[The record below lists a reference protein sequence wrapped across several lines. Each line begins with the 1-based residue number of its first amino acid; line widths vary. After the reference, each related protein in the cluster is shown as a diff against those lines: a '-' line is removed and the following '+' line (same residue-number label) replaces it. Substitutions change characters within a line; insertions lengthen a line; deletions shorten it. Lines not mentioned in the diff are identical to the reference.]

1 MNAFTWFFEPAKNR
15 VSFGE
20 GFDKN
25 GKKASEI
32 NSVEK
37 YLTLVHPDDRQK
49 FAETLQKAVELGAV
63 YGMWNIALTLKEMA
77 CINGGKRV
85 ALLKPQL

>member
-1 MNAFTWFFEPAKNR
+1 MEAMNAFTWFFEPAKNR

-49 FAETLQKAVELGAV
+49 FAETLQKAVELGSGVWDVEYRIDFKGDGSMVGNA
-63 YGMWNIALTLKEMA
+63 WP
-77 CINGGKRV
+77 C
-85 ALLKPQL
+85 